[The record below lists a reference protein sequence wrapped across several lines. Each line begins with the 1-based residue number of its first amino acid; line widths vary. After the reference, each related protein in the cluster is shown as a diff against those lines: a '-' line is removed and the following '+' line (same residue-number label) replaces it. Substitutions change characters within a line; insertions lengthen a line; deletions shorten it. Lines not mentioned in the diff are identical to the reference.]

1 MCRPTLVHV
10 LEHPQGPVA
19 GLSFRECGT
28 DRVARGYVLSGV
40 MEERD
45 VTQTAALENAGDAAL
60 KVSGRCAG
68 FKLSLRAA
76 EQTRP
81 IDLVSIQRYALSLQK
96 MNDPGRNGTDGVCG
110 ERQGRE
116 LTPRASFS
124 ANCDPVMLSVASPSP
139 SS

>member
-1 MCRPTLVHV
+1 M
-10 LEHPQGPVA
+10 
-19 GLSFRECGT
+19 
-28 DRVARGYVLSGV
+28 LSGV
-40 MEERD
+40 EERD

-68 FKLSLRAA
+68 FKLSLRA

-81 IDLVSIQRYALSLQK
+81 INLVSIQRYALSLQK

-110 ERQGRE
+110 ERHGRE

-124 ANCDPVMLSVASPSP
+124 ANDPVMVSVASPSP